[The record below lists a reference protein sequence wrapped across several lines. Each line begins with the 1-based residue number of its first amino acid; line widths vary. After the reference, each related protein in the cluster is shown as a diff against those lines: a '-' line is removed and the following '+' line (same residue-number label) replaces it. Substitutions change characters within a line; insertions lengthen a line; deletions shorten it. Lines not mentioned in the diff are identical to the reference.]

1 MTEPLR
7 SRIDQLTNETIPLL
21 RQDPWPKA
29 EHRFTKASLWALD
42 MATETGRPLL
52 IRGEPGI
59 GKSQIARAAA
69 AVLKVPFL
77 SFVVNERTERD
88 DLLFH
93 YDAVARLAA
102 IQVPRPT
109 ASGRSDN
116 GITGLPQSLQESS
129 FIRPGILWWALNWNT
144 ARDQAELF
152 STYCRPCPEPCAQPA
167 SRSREKPLCGPVVL
181 IDEIDKADPS
191 VPNGLLECL
200 GTDGFRSPLLPQSV
214 SLSESGLRPLIIL
227 TTNEEREL
235 PPAFL
240 RRCLVITI
248 AFPKTDQEATRFL
261 MEERV
266 RPRFN
271 ESEISDEV
279 CHKVIAE
286 LLAERAIAQQG
297 QVEGVYGPGAAEFL
311 DIVTALVT
319 IGATVPAKKRAAE
332 QLHAL
337 KEIQQFALVKTLQ
350 D

>member
-1 MTEPLR
+1 MNEPLR
-7 SRIDQLTNETIPLL
+7 SRIDQLTNETISLP
-21 RQDPWPKA
+21 RQDPWPQA
-29 EHRFTKASLWALD
+29 QHRFTKASLWALD
-42 MATETGRPLL
+42 MAIETGRPLL

-69 AVLKVPFL
+69 EVLKVPFL

-102 IQVPRPT
+102 IQVPRPK
-109 ASGRSDN
+109 ASGRSDSA
-116 GITGLPQSLQESS
+116 TDGLPESLQESS
-129 FIRPGILWWALNWNT
+129 FIRPGVLWWALNWDT
-144 ARDQAELF
+144 AKVQANLF
-152 STYCRPCPEPCAQPA
+152 TTHCRPCPEPCPQPA
-167 SRSREKPLCGPVVL
+167 TRARVKPLCGPVVL

-200 GTDGFRSPLLPQSV
+200 GTDGFRSPQLVQSV
-214 SLSESGLRPLIIL
+214 SLPESGLRPLIIL

-248 AFPKTDQEATRFL
+248 AFPKSDDEATRFL
-261 MEERV
+261 KEERV

-271 ESEISDEV
+271 EAHISDDV
-279 CHKVIAE
+279 CNRVIAE

-297 QVEGVYGPGAAEFL
+297 QVDGVYGPGAAEFL
-311 DIVTALVT
+311 DIVSALVT
-319 IGATVPAKKRAAE
+319 IGATVPAKKRTAE

-337 KEIQQFALVKTLQ
+337 NEIQRFALVKTLQ